1 MKKLMALAMA
11 AAFAA
16 PAFAGDFYAG
26 ADIGRGKID
35 GHTEVI
41 GGTTVTM
48 ADWKDTT
55 YSIFGGYQLNETLS
69 FELGYRSM
77 GKNTVSVG
85 GKSVDVKGS
94 AIQASMLASL
104 PVGHDFSVFGRL
116 GVNSFKAK
124 ASYNGNSDSSSESKA
139 LLGFGVRYAV
149 SKETNI
155 RAEFQKLAS
164 DASALTV
171 GVDFKF

>member
-11 AAFAA
+11 AAFTA
-16 PAFAGDFYAG
+16 PAFAADFYAG

-55 YSIFGGYQLNETLS
+55 YAIFGGYQLNETIS

-77 GKNTVSVG
+77 GKNTVDVG
-85 GKSVDVKGS
+85 GKTVEVKGS
-94 AIQASMLASL
+94 ALQASMLASL
-104 PVGHDFSVFGRL
+104 PLGNDFSAFGRL
-116 GVNSFKAK
+116 GFNSFKAK
-124 ASYNGNSDSSSESKA
+124 ANYNGNTGSSSDSKA
-139 LLGFGVRYAV
+139 LVGFGVRYAM
-149 SKETNI
+149 SKEAGV